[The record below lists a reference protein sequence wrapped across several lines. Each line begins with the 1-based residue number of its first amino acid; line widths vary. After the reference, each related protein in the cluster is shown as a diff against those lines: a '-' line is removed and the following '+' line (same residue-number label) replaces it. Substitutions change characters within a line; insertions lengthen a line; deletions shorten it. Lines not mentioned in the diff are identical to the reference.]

1 MKNASA
7 LIFDCDGVLADSEQ
21 FSIDA
26 WFEILKEYGI
36 QTTIEEINTFT
47 GKTTLE
53 VIKYF
58 EKKFGMKLPENFGF
72 LKEKKYMELSKNKVK
87 AFEKVEEFLIIL
99 LRNNV
104 KIAVASSGDF
114 EKIHFTLKETNLINF
129 FDVICSSQEVK
140 NGKPA
145 PDLFLLAASKLNV
158 NPENCIVVE
167 DSIFGIQGAISAKMK
182 AFGFTSS
189 YSESELKTSGAE
201 FVFNHFSELIEYFDF
216 K

>member
-26 WFEILKEYGI
+26 WFELLKEYGI
-36 QTTIEEINTFT
+36 QTTLEEINTFT

-58 EKKFGMKLPENFGF
+58 EKKFGMKLPENFDF

-87 AFEKVEEFLIIL
+87 AFEKVEEFLNIL

-158 NPENCIVVE
+158 TPENCIVVE
-167 DSIFGIQGAISAKMK
+167 DSIFGIQGATSAKMK